1 MSSRARFLSFLH
13 YVLFFCVGLFNE
25 PLLFPL
31 PTNVAV
37 ARKAAEAHL
46 TTFMFWW
53 WLLWLFCFCIFIK
66 SKDTFAWHTI
76 LVAHS
81 GLGRWVQ
88 YLRVLNDMPCL
99 VVAVSLLTTYSYFS
113 LCMKNEAKL
122 FFVWRDN
129 MSRCCLVLLQE
140 FMKKRNNL
148 ANVEKQRTT
157 KKSVAYPFLQQG
169 THFHSRLH
177 EKICP

>member
-1 MSSRARFLSFLH
+1 MSRARFLSFLH

-99 VVAVSLLTTYSYFS
+99 VVAVSLLTTHIFHYLWKMKQSCS
-113 LCMKNEAKL
+113 LFDATTCRAAAWYYCKSL
-122 FFVWRDN
+122 W
-129 MSRCCLVLLQE
+129 
-140 FMKKRNNL
+140 KR
-148 ANVEKQRTT
+148 ET
-157 KKSVAYPFLQQG
+157 
-169 THFHSRLH
+169 
-177 EKICP
+177 I